1 MDIFKIVTCQKAFLI
16 NNFLSPTAV
25 SKTRKPKNY
34 FTKLISALFGYNE
47 YHHWCYLGI
56 LR

>member
-16 NNFLSPTAV
+16 NNFLSPTAL